1 MRNLYTGVENAAEA
15 YRVQQEALANA
26 DERLSF
32 QRQRLDSGL
41 IPDVQFK
48 QAELE
53 NAQTALQTLS
63 ARHAYLNALLELQS
77 GTLLELSGPEVLG
90 VDDEGGAEATPERKR
105 FKGRRLKRTPER
117 QEMPRAVTRPLF
129 IRLLA
134 PLLVFTL
141 AACSPDEP
149 QADVQTENETQAQ
162 VAETF
167 RPVRTVP
174 AERGTLD
181 AVRST
186 SVTIEPQQE
195 SRVAAGASGRVERI
209 AKREGARVEAG
220 EVVIELDDQNARLA
234 LRNAEL
240 ALEAAR
246 INLSSAE
253 RASGE
258 SSGQSQ
264 AQVRTARTNFELAQ
278 RQYEEGRALLEAG
291 GLSSTELSQLEAQ
304 LSQAQAAL
312 VQAED
317 AVSRSG
323 RAGSEDLALLRVQV
337 QQAQTSL
344 EQAQRALDD
353 TRITAPF
360 SGELAEVFVE
370 EGEFIGAGSPAF
382 RLASL
387 ENKLARFRVPP
398 EDAARLP
405 PGTDITIQYA
415 GNTYPATVQR
425 SSGVSGD
432 QRLVELTAEI
442 APTDTPIPSGSV
454 ASLRY
459 NIELGTG
466 ILVPSNAVNAEAGRS
481 YVSSLQPTVSP
492 SAARSRSWPSRD
504 NKSF

>member
-1 MRNLYTGVENAAEA
+1 MHRKAQGMQRAST
-15 YRVQQEALANA
+15 
-26 DERLSF
+26 RL
-32 QRQRLDSGL
+32 RLL
-41 IPDVQFK
+41 IPF
-48 QAELE
+48 
-53 NAQTALQTLS
+53 
-63 ARHAYLNALLELQS
+63 
-77 GTLLELSGPEVLG
+77 
-90 VDDEGGAEATPERKR
+90 
-105 FKGRRLKRTPER
+105 F
-117 QEMPRAVTRPLF
+117 
-129 IRLLA
+129 
-134 PLLVFTL
+134 VFML
-141 AACSPDEP
+141 AACSPDESP
-149 QADVQTENETQAQ
+149 TATQLESEPAR

-167 RPVRTVP
+167 RPVRTVL

-209 AKREGARVEAG
+209 VKREGAPVEAG
-220 EVVIELDDQNARLA
+220 EVVIELDDENARLA

-246 INLSSAE
+246 INLESAE

-258 SSGQSQ
+258 SSGQSR
-264 AQVRTARTNFELAQ
+264 AQVRTARTSFGLAQ

-317 AVSRSG
+317 AVSRSS
-323 RAGSEDLALLRVQV
+323 RAGSEDLALLRVRV

-344 EQAQRALDD
+344 EQAQRALED

-360 SGELAEVFVE
+360 PGELAEVLVE

-382 RLASL
+382 RLASV
-387 ENKLARFRVPP
+387 ENKLARFRIPP

-405 PGTDITIQYA
+405 AGTAITIQYA
-415 GNTYPATVQR
+415 GNAYPATIQQ
-425 SSGVSGD
+425 SPGVSGD

-459 NIELGTG
+459 DIELGSG
-466 ILVPSNAVNAEAGRS
+466 ILVPANAVSTEAGQSHVFIATDGSTERRE
-481 YVSSLQPTVSP
+481 VTVLAESGQQVVLEGLPEDAAIISP
-492 SAARSRSWPSRD
+492 LPADARDGMAIRVIGE
-504 NKSF
+504 